1 MTKSKI
7 SNEFDRVYIIKY
19 LDELGIQ
26 EISKSFQTSSKIIEE
41 VIEEIKV
48 LGLYK
53 YYKDMPENEWENLS
67 GRTKRRQQELINEG
81 YKRYSKQLFKNLVNE
96 FKEEYPMF
104 EKYYNSSHMPSI
116 EITGEDE
123 EWEIIKGFNY
133 SISNYG
139 IIKNN
144 TTGKIK
150 ALRNGI
156 WGYQVNLWSNSKAK
170 MFTISRLVAN
180 YFIREVKENE
190 RVRHID
196 GQTKNN
202 YYKNL
207 EIVSK

>member
-104 EKYYNSSHMPSI
+104 EKYYNPTHMP
-116 EITGEDE
+116 EIKTTGEDE
-123 EWEIIKGFNY
+123 EWKKIGELNY
-133 SISNYG
+133 EISNYG
-139 IIKNN
+139 RIRN
-144 TTGKIK
+144 TKTKKLKKLKFNKYGV
-150 ALRNGI
+150 
-156 WGYQVNLWSNSKAK
+156 QVL
-170 MFTISRLVAN
+170 L
-180 YFIREVKENE
+180 
-190 RVRHID
+190 
-196 GQTKNN
+196 
-202 YYKNL
+202 
-207 EIVSK
+207 